1 MAIAFM
7 QRPPVDSGAY
17 AVFGKLPHRPDFVRF
32 NAEHPVVNEFDQ
44 VLQQVIAQGTEQ
56 AGWETRYD
64 GAPRTDFYYTSSDRR
79 WAFVGGWQA
88 SRDASGRR
96 FPLVA
101 GVLRPA
107 EVAGLEAH
115 LVPIAR
121 EVFFDSLQE
130 QLGSA
135 IENSVEALSCREFLA
150 AHAADGALGA
160 ADTEL
165 ARNLVERFLA
175 QHTVAD
181 LERILATVGCPSLGQ
196 ALINIAFYIDFQRR
210 YANPALVQ
218 ELVLPLPA
226 GKGEAALAASAWLS
240 LLLALSGRRQWQG
253 SYFLSS
259 GAGHSRLVVALGT
272 LPRKLAGLL
281 DGGATPGSGSA
292 LDLSRENDLWRNHP
306 DYAATAFA
314 LGRLLSDPGQPLA
327 VVRDVLDEVGKK
339 LSAN

>member
-7 QRPPVDSGAY
+7 QRPALESGAY
-17 AVFGKLPHRPDFVRF
+17 AIFGKLPHRPDFVRF
-32 NAEHPVVNEFDQ
+32 NAEHPVVSEFDQ
-44 VLQQVIAQGTEQ
+44 VLQQVIAQGAEHV
-56 AGWETRYD
+56 GWEACYD
-64 GAPRTDFYYTSSDRR
+64 SAPRTDFYYTSADRR
-79 WAFVGGWQA
+79 WAFLGGWQA

-101 GVLRPA
+101 GVLRPVEA
-107 EVAGLEAH
+107 VGAEAH

-150 AHAADGALGA
+150 VHAAEGALGA
-160 ADTEL
+160 ADSEL
-165 ARNLVERFLA
+165 ARNLVERFLT

-181 LERILATVGCPSLGQ
+181 LERILATVGCASLGQ
-196 ALINIAFYIDFQRR
+196 ALVNIAFYVDFQRR

-218 ELVLPLPA
+218 EIVLPLPA

-240 LLLALSGRRQWQG
+240 LLVALTGRQRWQG

-259 GAGHSRLVVALGT
+259 GPQQSNLIVVLGA

-281 DGGATPGSGSA
+281 YGGVALGNSSA
-292 LDLSRENDLWRNHP
+292 LDLGRENDLWRNHS

-339 LSAN
+339 LSAG